1 MTSEDGCQR
10 GEFEIVDKALE
21 VLRKRREELIHV
33 FEARRTGGVQ
43 AAFEQAAREHKR
55 IHADVF
61 SLAQRHVEEQG
72 LCRPPG
78 EMTFLMLGSGARGEQ
93 SILSDQ
99 DHALVFELPDRDTET
114 DATRAYVDRLTRVTA
129 ALLSEVG
136 YALCSGHVMASNPRW
151 QGTLLTWQ
159 NRLEQYYDHPDW
171 ENIRFL
177 LIAAD
182 ATAIVGHTSHASAL
196 REGVA
201 SRVARSSFI
210 RWKIADQA
218 LVHGV
223 ALTPLG
229 QIRLEGVSGKGYF
242 HVKEGLYTPL
252 VNSVRLWAHSVL
264 INVPQTLSRIEALTS
279 QRVWSE
285 ELADRVKEAFVT
297 TLDAR
302 VGHHLRLYEERKT
315 MDDRI
320 SLSELDD
327 PSRRRLKDALRTA
340 KSLQQ
345 MTAKQFARSG

>member
-1 MTSEDGCQR
+1 M
-10 GEFEIVDKALE
+10 DKALE
-21 VLRKRREELIHV
+21 ALRKRREELIHI
-33 FEARRTGGVQ
+33 FEARRASGVQ
-43 AAFEQAAREHKR
+43 AAFELAAREHKR

-61 SLAQRHVEEQG
+61 SLATRHVEEQG
-72 LCRPPG
+72 FCAPPG
-78 EMTFLMLGSGARGEQ
+78 EATFLMLGSGARGEQ

-99 DHALVFELPDRDTET
+99 DHALVFEWPDT
-114 DATRAYVDRLTRVTA
+114 DATRAYVERLTRVTA

-151 QGTLLTWQ
+151 QGTPLSWQ
-159 NRLEQYYDHPDW
+159 DRLERYYDHPDW
-171 ENIRFL
+171 ESIRFL

-182 ATAIVGHTSHASAL
+182 ASVIVGKEGCASAL

-201 SRVARSSFI
+201 SRIARSSFI

-218 LVHGV
+218 IAQGV

-229 QIRLEGVSGKGYF
+229 QLRLEGASGKGYF

-264 INVPQTLSRIEALTS
+264 IEVPSTLKRIEALTA

-285 ELADRVKEAFVT
+285 ALAERVREAFMT
-297 TLDAR
+297 ALDAR
-302 VGHHLRLYEERKT
+302 VSHHLRLYEANMP

-320 SLSELDD
+320 ALSELDD